1 MSKRLE
7 SLSDIR
13 SFHEKQFSTLEQLPA
28 VHVSSFLQEQRI
40 TAATKLQAWW
50 RGRKKRAEYNQLRRR
65 AQLESSAIRIQRA
78 FREHRKKN
86 QRKLSSRGTA
96 GYPPVAGKA
105 RELLQREITARREE
119 RRPPKLTDAEL
130 RARHDEVQ
138 ALLRQFYLRT
148 PEERREAEKRKIL
161 CSAAEQDCALLLAA
175 PRLVTVT
182 EDERKKFVSGSE
194 VVRRMAAIAHREE
207 LKATELP
214 WWKRPL
220 PADSADSILQ
230 LL

>member
-1 MSKRLE
+1 MSRRLE
-7 SLSDIR
+7 SLSEVR

-28 VHVSSFLQEQRI
+28 VHVSSFLREQRI
-40 TAATKLQAWW
+40 AAATKLQAWW
-50 RGRKKRAEYNQLRRR
+50 RGRKKRAEYGQLRRR

-78 FREHRKKN
+78 FREHRKQK
-86 QRKLSSRGTA
+86 QREPSSRATP
-96 GYPPVAGKA
+96 GYPPVAGEE
-105 RELLQREITARREE
+105 REMLQREITARREE
-119 RRPPKLTDAEL
+119 RRPPRLTDAEL
-130 RARHDEVQ
+130 RARHDEMQV
-138 ALLRQFYLRT
+138 LLWQFYLRA

-175 PRLVTVT
+175 PRLATVT
-182 EDERKKFVSGSE
+182 EKERKKFVSGSE

-207 LKATELP
+207 LRATELP

-220 PADSADSILQ
+220 PADSADNILQ